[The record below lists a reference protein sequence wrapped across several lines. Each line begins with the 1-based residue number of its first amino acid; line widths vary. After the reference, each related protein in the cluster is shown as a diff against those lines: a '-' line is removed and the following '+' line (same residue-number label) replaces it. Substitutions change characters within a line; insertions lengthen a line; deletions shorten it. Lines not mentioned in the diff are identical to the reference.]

1 MLDYAYS
8 KQYLRRLLVF
18 LTYWGDDVSR
28 RRFILRRET
37 LYRSI
42 FL

>member
-18 LTYWGDDVSR
+18 LTYWGGR
-28 RRFILRRET
+28 RLPTSFYPTSGDT
-37 LYRSI
+37 LS
-42 FL
+42 